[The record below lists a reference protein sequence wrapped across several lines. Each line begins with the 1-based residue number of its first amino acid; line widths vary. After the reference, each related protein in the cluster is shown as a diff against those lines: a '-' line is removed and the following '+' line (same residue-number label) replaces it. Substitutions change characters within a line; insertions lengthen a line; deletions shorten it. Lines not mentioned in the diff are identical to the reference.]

1 MQEHGRFVA
10 CIVAAAALHVL
21 LFLAADEAPLPEYR
35 MQQGKSSMAVRFSP
49 PASSSRPTV
58 NRKKPVATT
67 PAPKGPGEHSQV
79 EKVENQKQPPVPED
93 AEPTPASRSSPPSP
107 ASRRQTA
114 AKERRDRPS
123 AVVNPAPPYPADALR
138 WGVQGTVVARMKV
151 LPDGTVERVWI
162 KESSG
167 YMSLDDAAV
176 TTLSTWRFDPV
187 GDRTKPRW
195 LEQKIRFE
203 LDSGESRLASR
214 EVNAAD

>member
-1 MQEHGRFVA
+1 MWEHGRYVT
-10 CIVAAAALHVL
+10 CIVAAAAVHAL
-21 LFLAADEAPLPEYR
+21 LFLSADELPLPEHR

-58 NRKKPVATT
+58 SRMKPVATT
-67 PAPKGPGEHSQV
+67 PKPKGPGEHSRV
-79 EKVENQKQPPVPED
+79 EKIEKQNQPPVPED
-93 AEPTPASRSSPPSP
+93 AEPTPASKPSPPSP
-107 ASRRQTA
+107 ASRQQTA

-151 LPDGTVERVWI
+151 LPDGTVDRVWI

-187 GDRTKPRW
+187 GDQAKAQW

-214 EVNAAD
+214 DANAAD